1 MRIDITSDAARFLA
15 EAGPLLRR
23 DPLRHTVIATTAV
36 NQAEGRS
43 GAMATRLLTV
53 RDGATVGLAMCTQGS
68 VYLGEL
74 PADSVP
80 AVADAFVADG
90 VALRSVEGAVADADA
105 FAAHWSR
112 VGDGSY
118 RWKYSTRL
126 FRLGDLRVPGATGAL
141 QVSGADGSL
150 RVPGA
155 DGALPVSESAE
166 ASQLSGAAGALRVP
180 AVEGAAR
187 RATVADTAVCLELVR
202 AFAAESG
209 APLRL
214 DEAAVRRRVEAGL
227 WWLWERDGAPVA
239 LVARQPAV
247 LGWARIGPVYT
258 PPDLRGNG
266 FASALTATVAAGI
279 RAEGADACLFTDL
292 ANPTSNKIYQ
302 AIGFEPVRDFVH
314 HTLSQPD
321 PDR

>member
-15 EAGPLLRR
+15 EAEPLLRG

-43 GAMATRLLTV
+43 GAMATRFLTV
-53 RDGATVGLAMCTQGS
+53 RDGETVGMAMCTQGS

-74 PADSVP
+74 PAESVL
-80 AVADAFVADG
+80 AVADAFVADD

-105 FAAHWSR
+105 FAAHWSK

-118 RWKYSTRL
+118 RRRFSTRL
-126 FRLGDLRVPGATGAL
+126 FRLGELRMPGAGSTPRAPGADGSPRVPAAAGAL
-141 QVSGADGSL
+141 QV
-150 RVPGA
+150 
-155 DGALPVSESAE
+155 
-166 ASQLSGAAGALRVP
+166 P
-180 AVEGAAR
+180 AVAGAAR
-187 RATVADTAVCLELVR
+187 RATVADAAVCRELVG

-214 DEAAVRRRVEAGL
+214 DETAVRRRIESGW
-227 WWLWERDGAPVA
+227 WWLWDRAGTPVA
-239 LVARQPAV
+239 LVARQTAV

-258 PPDLRGNG
+258 PPHLRGNG
-266 FASALTATVAAGI
+266 FASALTATVAAEI

-314 HTLSQPD
+314 HTLSPERD
-321 PDR
+321 H

>member
-15 EAGPLLRR
+15 EARALLRG

-53 RDGATVGLAMCTQGS
+53 RDGETVGMAMCTQGS

-74 PADSVP
+74 PADSVS

-105 FAAHWSR
+105 FAAHWSK
-112 VGDGSY
+112 VGGGSY
-118 RWKYSTRL
+118 RRRYSTRL
-126 FRLGDLRVPGATGAL
+126 FRLG
-141 QVSGADGSL
+141 
-150 RVPGA
+150 
-155 DGALPVSESAE
+155 E
-166 ASQLSGAAGALRVP
+166 LRVP
-180 AVEGAAR
+180 AARTAPQRPGAEGSLGVPTAAGELHVPAVAGAAR
-187 RATVADTAVCLELVR
+187 RATGDDVVVCLELVR

-214 DEAAVRRRVEAGL
+214 DETAVRRRVESGW
-227 WWLWERDGAPVA
+227 WWLWEHAGTPVT
-239 LVARQPAV
+239 LVARQAAV

-258 PPDLRGNG
+258 PPGLRGNG
-266 FASALTATVAAGI
+266 FASALTATVAAEI

-314 HTLSQPD
+314 HTLSPD
-321 PDR
+321 LDH

>member
-1 MRIDITSDAARFLA
+1 MRIDITSDAARFFA
-15 EAGPLLRR
+15 EARALLRG

-43 GAMATRLLTV
+43 GAMATRFLTV
-53 RDGATVGLAMCTQGS
+53 RDGETVGLAMCTQGS

-105 FAAHWSR
+105 FAAHWSA

-118 RWKYSTRL
+118 RRRYSTRL
-126 FRLGDLRVPGATGAL
+126 LRLGELRVPGAENAP
-141 QVSGADGSL
+141 QVSDSDGSL
-150 RVPGA
+150 RVPM
-155 DGALPVSESAE
+155 
-166 ASQLSGAAGALRVP
+166 AAGAP
-180 AVEGAAR
+180 R
-187 RATVADTAVCLELVR
+187 RATVADAAVCLELVQE
-202 AFAAESG
+202 FAAKSG
-209 APLRL
+209 SPLRL
-214 DEAAVRRRVEAGL
+214 DETAVRRRVESGW
-227 WWLWERDGAPVA
+227 WWLWEHAGRPVT
-239 LVARQPAV
+239 LVARQAAV

-258 PPDLRGNG
+258 PPGLRGNG
-266 FASALTATVAAGI
+266 FASALTATVAAEI

-314 HTLSQPD
+314 HTLSPD
-321 PDR
+321 LDR